1 MKFVFIRFYSLKFS
15 FIKTPQTPSGV
26 CRRYLA
32 IGGRFDVVVEDDFAD
47 GICLDAAG
55 ARVFDACD
63 VAVDGGV
70 DIRIFKSQVG
80 VVAQSAILQYEIFAV
95 AKWLCLTNQAIDEA
109 DIFAV
114 PCEVFADDF

>member
-26 CRRYLA
+26 CRPSRRCYHA
-32 IGGRFDVVVEDDFAD
+32 ISRGLDVGVDDDFAD
-47 GICLDAAG
+47 GVGVDAAG

-63 VAVDGGV
+63 IAVDGGV

-80 VVAQSAILQYEIFAV
+80 VVAQATIF
-95 AKWLCLTNQAIDEA
+95 QH
-109 DIFAV
+109 
-114 PCEVFADDF
+114 EVFAIAKRLSLTN